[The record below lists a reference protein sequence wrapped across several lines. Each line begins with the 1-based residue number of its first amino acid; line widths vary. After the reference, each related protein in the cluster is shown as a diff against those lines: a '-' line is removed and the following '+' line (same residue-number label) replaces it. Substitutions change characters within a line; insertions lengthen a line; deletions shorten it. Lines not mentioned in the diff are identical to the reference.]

1 MAYTVVSVFP
11 ANVNTEEITSG
22 LKNQGFNEADII
34 VSKSRIEDESTT
46 DNYQDDEK
54 TKSFWNHVF
63 VNENEL
69 LDAYSRE
76 SAGKINVVVYTST
89 ITEAQDAKKILDQYG
104 ALKIYN
110 KPSFSEEKSDTAGLP
125 EDVYNGIIAK
135 ARHNLYFLDSERT
148 SNQSTRGMSD
158 TMDDLGSKD

>member
-1 MAYTVVSVFP
+1 MAYTVISVFP
-11 ANVNTEEITSG
+11 ASVDTEEIKSK

-34 VSKSRIEDESTT
+34 VSKSKFQNESTV
-46 DNYQDDEK
+46 DDYQDDEK
-54 TKSFWNHVF
+54 TKSFWDHVL
-63 VNENEL
+63 VSDTEM

-76 SAGKINVVVYTST
+76 SVGKVNLVVYTSD
-89 ITEAQDAKKILDQYG
+89 ITEAQNAKKILDECG

-110 KPSFSEEKSDTAGLP
+110 KPSFKQEKPDTAGLP

-148 SNQSTRGMSD
+148 YSTKSRGMED

>member
-11 ANVNTEEITSG
+11 ATVNTEEITSE
-22 LKNQGFNEADII
+22 LKNQGFSEADII
-34 VSKSRIEDESTT
+34 VSKSKIEDESAVG
-46 DNYQDDEK
+46 DYKDDEK
-54 TKSFWNHVF
+54 TRSFWDHMF
-63 VNENEL
+63 VSDNEL

-76 SAGKINVVVYTST
+76 SVGKINVVVYTSN
-89 ITEAQDAKKILDQYG
+89 ITEAQSAKKIMDQHG
-104 ALKIYN
+104 ALKVYN
-110 KPSFSEEKSDTAGLP
+110 KPSFSDEKSDTAGLP

-148 SNQSTRGMSD
+148 SDQTSRGMSD

>member
-11 ANVNTEEITSG
+11 ATVNTEEITSE
-22 LKNQGFNEADII
+22 LKNQGFSEADII
-34 VSKSRIEDESTT
+34 VSKSKIEDESAVG
-46 DNYQDDEK
+46 DYKDDEK
-54 TKSFWNHVF
+54 TRSFWDHMF
-63 VNENEL
+63 VSDNEL

-76 SAGKINVVVYTST
+76 SVGKINVVVYTSN
-89 ITEAQDAKKILDQYG
+89 ITEAQSAKKIMDQHG

-148 SNQSTRGMSD
+148 SDQTSRGMSD

>member
-11 ANVNTEEITSG
+11 STVNTEEIKSE
-22 LKNQGFNEADII
+22 LKNQGFNDADII
-34 VSKSRIEDESTT
+34 VSKSNINDESAV
-46 DNYQDDEK
+46 DDYKDDEK
-54 TKSFWNHVF
+54 TKSFWDHVF
-63 VNENEL
+63 VNDSEL

-76 SAGKINVVVYTST
+76 SVGKINLIVYTSN
-89 ITEAQDAKKILDQYG
+89 ITEAQTAKKIMDQNG
-104 ALKIYN
+104 ALKVYN

-148 SNQSTRGMSD
+148 SDQTSRGMGD

>member
-11 ANVNTEEITSG
+11 STVDTEEIKSK
-22 LKNQGFNEADII
+22 LKNQGFEDADII
-34 VSKSRIEDESTT
+34 VSKSKIEDESAVG
-46 DNYQDDEK
+46 DYQDDEK
-54 TKSFWNHVF
+54 TKSFWDYIF
-63 VNENEL
+63 VNDSEL

-76 SAGKINVVVYTST
+76 SVGKINVIVYTST
-89 ITEAQDAKKILDQYG
+89 INEAQDVKKILDQYG

-110 KPSFSEEKSDTAGLP
+110 QPSFTDEKSDTAGLP

-135 ARHNLYFLDSERT
+135 ARHNLYFLDSERN
-148 SNQSTRGMSD
+148 SDQRTRGMSD

>member
-11 ANVNTEEITSG
+11 STVNTEEITSG

-34 VSKSRIEDESTT
+34 VSRSKVDDESAGI
-46 DNYQDDEK
+46 DYKDDEK
-54 TKSFWNHVF
+54 TKSFWDHVF
-63 VNENEL
+63 VSDNEL

-76 SAGKINVVVYTST
+76 SVGKINVVVYTST
-89 ITEAQDAKKILDQYG
+89 IAEAQDAKKILDDHG

-110 KPSFSEEKSDTAGLP
+110 QPSFKDEQSDTAGLP

-148 SNQSTRGMSD
+148 SGENTRGMTD